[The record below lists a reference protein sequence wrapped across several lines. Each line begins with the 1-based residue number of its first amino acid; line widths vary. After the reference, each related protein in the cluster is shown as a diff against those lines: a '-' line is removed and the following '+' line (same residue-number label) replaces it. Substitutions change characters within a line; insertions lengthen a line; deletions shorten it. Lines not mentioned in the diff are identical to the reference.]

1 MTASVLNLMIPMI
14 DMPATSFAVTLKAW
28 HAKPGRSRKWAAA
41 ALGVPIA
48 NYNRYC
54 NGGGC
59 QQEATLRKLMQMI
72 DDAEI
77 AEATACASAAA
88 LPARS

>member
-1 MTASVLNLMIPMI
+1 MTP
-14 DMPATSFAVTLKAW
+14 DTPTPTFAQTLKAW

-72 DDAEI
+72 DDAES
-77 AEATACASAAA
+77 ADATACASFAA

>member
-1 MTASVLNLMIPMI
+1 MTPV
-14 DMPATSFAVTLKAW
+14 PATSFAAVLKAW

-59 QQEATLRKLMQMI
+59 QQEATLRKLMKMI
-72 DDAEI
+72 DDAEN
-77 AEATACASAAA
+77 AEATACAKPAA